1 MAHGHNSTTVNH
13 SMLRVILEPLEAEV
27 MEILWA
33 HGECSVREVVRKL
46 DRDIAYTTVM
56 TTLDRLHRKDL
67 LSRRRRLRAFLYRP
81 SVTREEW
88 KEQVARALIAK
99 LLAGPEASREV
110 LLTCLLEAVGQDPLL
125 LRDLEKRMRENC

>member
-1 MAHGHNSTTVNH
+1 
-13 SMLRVILEPLEAEV
+13 MLRVILGPLEAEV